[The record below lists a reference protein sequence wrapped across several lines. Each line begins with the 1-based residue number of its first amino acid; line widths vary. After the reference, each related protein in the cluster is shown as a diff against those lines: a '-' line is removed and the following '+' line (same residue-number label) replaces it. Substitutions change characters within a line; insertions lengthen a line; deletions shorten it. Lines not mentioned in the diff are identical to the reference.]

1 MSLFTL
7 TAVCFS
13 SLLVPP
19 AAATEFLYFFL
30 IYFVLS
36 AGTGRRT
43 AMTECE
49 VEDTKNPQK
58 NNKKAFQTLFKTG
71 KKSSV
76 IAAHPST
83 CEENTLPC

>member
-7 TAVCFS
+7 TAVCFF

-49 VEDTKNPQK
+49 VEDTKK
-58 NNKKAFQTLFKTG
+58 NNKKAFQTLCKTG

-83 CEENTLPC
+83 CKENTSPC